1 MLHSF
6 NYLVSVS
13 VIKKAQDKFFKNV
26 FSRKDIVTELF
37 QKTLSEEVLPKLNLT
52 ELELV
57 SGSFVDGKLKEHFA
71 DLVYRCPL
79 IDQGEVQLVLLLEH
93 KSYQEAYPHFQLL
106 QYLLELWNQNIKQQQ
121 KPIFIIPIVFYHGK
135 TNWNYQQMQDYFQG
149 IPTPLLQRYLPLF
162 EYDLIDLSTLSNAQI
177 EQFKNG
183 FLAVSTFLLK
193 HRHQSNYI
201 KVFEQEFVELMKK
214 IAVEADEGL
223 VETLLLYI
231 QQTNDLAVEEL
242 LFIFE
247 KISNETREKAMSTY
261 EREIEKANY
270 EIFKSLIK
278 EGVVTDMERLR
289 AIFKLSK
296 KKMNEFLKR
305 IEAEK

>member
-1 MLHSF
+1 MSHSLNHF
-6 NYLVSVS
+6 ASVS
-13 VIKKAQDKFFKNV
+13 VITKAQDKFFKSV
-26 FSRKDIVTELF
+26 FSRKEIVTELF
-37 QKTLSEEVLPKLNLT
+37 QKTLSEEVLPKLNLA

-57 SGSFVDGKLKEHFA
+57 SGSFVDGRLKEHYA
-71 DLVYRCPL
+71 DLVYRCPFTG
-79 IDQGEVQLVLLLEH
+79 QGEVQLVLLLEH
-93 KSYQEAYPHFQLL
+93 KSYQEPYPHFQLI
-106 QYLLELWNQNIKQQQ
+106 QYVLGLWNQNIKQQQ
-121 KPIFIIPIVFYHGK
+121 KPVFVIPIVFYHGK
-135 TNWNYQQMQDYFQG
+135 TNWNYQSMQDYFQG
-149 IPTPLLQRYLPLF
+149 IPTPLLRYLPLF
-162 EYDLIDLSTLSNAQI
+162 DYDLIDLSVMANAQI
-177 EQFKNG
+177 EQFRNS

-201 KVFEQEFVELMKK
+201 KVFEREFVELMKR
-214 IAVEADEGL
+214 IDFQTDEGL

-247 KISNETREKAMSTY
+247 KISNETKEKAMSTY

-289 AIFKLSK
+289 TIFKLSK
-296 KKMNEFLKR
+296 KKMAEFLKR